1 MTTILRA
8 LPPTVLLLGA
18 MCLATEGDAQPARA
32 ARMTSV
38 SPAHCVD
45 ALERETS
52 PDLLRC
58 PTALR
63 IAVEEAQ
70 IACRDAGGKLVGVAE
85 GDVWAIDVDD
95 DGRSEL
101 AFALDGNLS
110 CTDAWSLFSCG
121 SSECPK
127 SLYELRGGAWTVVGG
142 IWADSPEQVALGTAR
157 ASDGHHALEVCPR
170 DGCPERWTYEW
181 QGASYDATR
190 ANVRGTHVEI
200 ASSVH
205 GLYPLAAATIVRAA
219 PRENGAEAGRYDAG
233 REVAIVGTAEGGA
246 WYYVSPCNACDNGFV
261 PRSAV
266 TIP

>member
-1 MTTILRA
+1 MLRA

-18 MCLATEGDAQPARA
+18 LCSAAADAQPARA

-38 SPAHCVD
+38 SPAHCVA

-58 PTALR
+58 PTPLR
-63 IAVEEAQ
+63 VAVEDAQ
-70 IACRDAGGKLVGVAE
+70 TSCRSAGGKLVGVAE
-85 GDVWAIDVDD
+85 GDVWAIDVDG

-110 CTDAWSLFSCG
+110 CTDAWSVFSCG
-121 SSECPK
+121 SSQCPK
-127 SLYELRGGAWTVVGG
+127 ALYELRDGAWTVVGS
-142 IWADSPEQVALGTAR
+142 IFAESPEQIALGTAR
-157 ASDGHHALEVCPR
+157 APDGHRALEVCPQ
-170 DGCPERWTYEW
+170 DGCPERWIYEW

-190 ANVRGTHVEI
+190 ANVRGTRIEI

-205 GLYPLAAATIVRAA
+205 GLYPLAAATTVRATA
-219 PRENGAEAGRYDAG
+219 RANGAEVGRYDAG
-233 REVAIVGTAEGGA
+233 TEVAIVGTAEGGD
-246 WYYVSPCNACDNGFV
+246 WYYVSPCDACDNGFV

-266 TIP
+266 TLP

>member
-1 MTTILRA
+1 MLRSPLPTIL
-8 LPPTVLLLGA
+8 LVGA
-18 MCLATEGDAQPARA
+18 ICSTADGNAQPARA

-38 SPAHCVD
+38 SPAHCVA

-70 IACRDAGGKLVGVAE
+70 ASCHDAGGKLVGVDE
-85 GDVWAIDVDD
+85 GDVWALDVDD

-121 SSECPK
+121 SAQCPK
-127 SLYELRGGAWTVVGG
+127 SLYELRDGAWTVVGS
-142 IWADSPEQVALGTAR
+142 ISADSPAQVVLGTGRSA
-157 ASDGHHALEVCPR
+157 DGHRALEVCSQDR
-170 DGCPERWTYEW
+170 CTERWTYEW
-181 QGASYDATR
+181 QGASYDATG
-190 ANVRGTHVEI
+190 ANVRGTRVEI
-200 ASSVH
+200 GSSVH
-205 GLYPLAAATIVRAA
+205 GLYPLAAATTVRAT
-219 PRENGAEAGRYDAG
+219 PRENGAEVGRYGAG
-233 REVAIVGTAEGGA
+233 TEVAIVGTAEGGD
-246 WYYVSPCNACDNGFV
+246 WYYVSPCNACEAGFV

-266 TIP
+266 TLP

>member
-1 MTTILRA
+1 MLRA

-190 ANVRGTHVEI
+190 ANVRGTRVEI

-205 GLYPLAAATIVRAA
+205 GLYPLAAATIVRAT

-233 REVAIVGTAEGGA
+233 REVAIVGTAEGGD

>member
-1 MTTILRA
+1 MLRNL
-8 LPPTVLLLGA
+8 LPTLLLLGA
-18 MCLATEGDAQPARA
+18 LCSAADGDAQPARA

-45 ALERETS
+45 ALERGSS

-63 IAVEEAQ
+63 VAVEEAQ
-70 IACRDAGGKLVGVAE
+70 ATCREAGGKLTGVAK

-110 CTDAWSLFSCG
+110 CADAWSLFSCG

-127 SLYELRGGAWTVVGG
+127 SLYELRDGAWTVVGS
-142 IWADSPEQVALGTAR
+142 IFAESPEQVALGTAR

-170 DGCPERWTYEW
+170 DGCPERWVYEW
-181 QGASYDATR
+181 QGTSYDATR
-190 ANVRGTHVEI
+190 ANVRGTRIEI

-205 GLYPLAAATIVRAA
+205 GLYALADATTVRET
-219 PRENGAEAGRYDAG
+219 PRANGAEVGRYDAG
-233 REVAIVGTAEGGA
+233 TEVAIMGTAEGGE